1 MFSNPK
7 FFLKIVLAEIRV
19 HKLIFQ
25 KTKKFISVR
34 IELTEGLDYLR
45 LREYP

>member
-19 HKLIFQ
+19 QKLIFQ
-25 KTKKFISVR
+25 KTKKLS
-34 IELTEGLDYLR
+34 LSGLS
-45 LREYP
+45 